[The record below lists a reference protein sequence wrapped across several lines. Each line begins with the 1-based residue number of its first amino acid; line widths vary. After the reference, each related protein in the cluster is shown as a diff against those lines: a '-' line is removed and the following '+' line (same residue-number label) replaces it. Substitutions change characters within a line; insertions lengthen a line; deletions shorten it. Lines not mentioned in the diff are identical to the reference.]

1 MRKRKYRLH
10 YGDYAPEENERL
22 YMDMSKKGWRL
33 TKRGAFF
40 SRFERAE
47 PEDLLY
53 RIEFSAPDAFE
64 DVSLPEEQIA
74 VYEDCGLHLVTRRGL
89 VHVFCA
95 RKDSGI
101 GELYTEPRQQAAT
114 LRTLRKNTILT
125 LIRCILFLL
134 LYLLLFFWAGGGE
147 SSIAEWGAKLRR
159 EWIDDTAFWLG
170 FCLILSEGVLSSGYA
185 VYRTIRLY
193 WTLKHGRPLR
203 RRAKKHWL
211 KRSVCGLLGVCSAV
225 SFLFAA
231 IQFSGTRRYDM
242 PETADGPYLLIADL
256 GIDGKR
262 TANYQD
268 TVSNVEVSRS
278 LLAVHW
284 ETYEYI
290 QTSDGDRWLYNS
302 VYELDN
308 EQTAASLTKDLMYAT
323 FAENPSAWTAVSIVG
338 LDEAYTDGTG
348 LEYLAR
354 KGTRVWRLIYGGWSD
369 HKAPDEQIFSALAEI
384 PAVR

>member
-47 PEDLLY
+47 PEELLY

-64 DVSLPEEQIA
+64 DVSLPKEQIA
-74 VYEDCGLHLVTRRGL
+74 VYEECGLHLVTRRGL

-95 RKDSGI
+95 QKNAGI
-101 GELYTEPRQQAAT
+101 GELYTEPHQQAAT
-114 LRTLRKNTILT
+114 LRTLRKNVILT
-125 LIRCILFLL
+125 LIQCIFFLF
-134 LYLLLFFWAGGGE
+134 LYLLLFFCASGGE
-147 SSIAEWGAKLRR
+147 SFFAEWGAELRR
-159 EWIDDTAFWLG
+159 GWIDDTAFWLG

-193 WTLKHGRPLR
+193 WLLRHDRPLR
-203 RRAKKHWL
+203 RRVKRHWL
-211 KRSVCGLLGVCSAV
+211 KRSVCGLLGICGAV
-225 SFLFAA
+225 SFVFAA
-231 IQFSGTRRYDM
+231 VQFFSTQRYDM

-256 GIDGKR
+256 GVDGKR
-262 TANYQD
+262 TANYQG
-268 TVSNVEVSRS
+268 TVSSVETSRS
-278 LLAVHW
+278 LLAVQW

-290 QTSDGDRWLYNS
+290 HVPDGDLWMYNF
-302 VYELDN
+302 VYELNN
-308 EQTAASLTKDLMYAT
+308 EQTAASFTKDLMYGT
-323 FAENPSAWTAVSIVG
+323 FAGNPSAWTAVSIVG

-354 KGTRVWRLIYGGWSD
+354 KGTRVWRLIYGGWCE
-369 HKAPDEQIFSALAEI
+369 HKVQDEQILSALAEI